1 MVSSLAMAIA
11 GVPMLVALPLAAA
24 APSASGSGSSG
35 VHCETEEMGESA
47 RLHSDRDVPHW
58 RQHHDT
64 SRVTADDLAALP
76 VQQTR
81 RGVARQVA
89 SRLPA
94 TVTIPVY
101 MHVIK
106 GNHKRE
112 QQAFGPRRAQNLM
125 NILNR
130 GMAGQQSQDSAAARY
145 RFALKKVTHTRRDG
159 WYHAFF
165 NGPRDREMKRKL
177 HRGGASTLNVYIN
190 GGGPVGTPLL
200 GWSRF
205 PWQYASAPKLDAVT
219 VNVASLPGGT
229 ASGYNL
235 GDTLIH
241 EVGHWLGLLHTFQGG
256 CESPGDLVSD
266 TPAEAE
272 PSYYCQTTRDTC
284 PLSQG
289 LDPVRNFMDYSQDAC
304 MSMFTPGQ
312 VRRMDVAFERW
323 RF

>member
-1 MVSSLAMAIA
+1 
-11 GVPMLVALPLAAA
+11 MLVALPAAHA
-24 APSASGSGSSG
+24 SAGGAGLSG
-35 VHCETEEMGESA
+35 VHCEPGETAGSA
-47 RLHSDRDVPHW
+47 RLRSERDVPHW

-64 SRVTADDLAALP
+64 SRVTARDLAALP
-76 VQQTR
+76 VRQTR
-81 RGVARQVA
+81 RGVAQQVA
-89 SRLPA
+89 GRLPA
-94 TVTIPVY
+94 TVTVPVY
-101 MHVIK
+101 LHVIK

-112 QQAFGPRRAQNLM
+112 QQSFGPRRAQNLM

-130 GMAGQQSQDSAAARY
+130 GMAGQQSRDSAAARY
-145 RFALKKVTHTRRDG
+145 RFALRKVTHTRRDG

-165 NGPRDREMKRKL
+165 NGPRDRAMKRNL
-177 HRGGASTLNVYIN
+177 HRGDARSLNLYVN

-205 PWQYASAPKLDAVT
+205 PWQYAAAPKMDAVT
-219 VNVASLPGGT
+219 LNVASLPGGT

-256 CESPGDLVSD
+256 CEGAGDLVSD
-266 TPAEAE
+266 TAAEAE

-284 PLSQG
+284 LASAG
-289 LDPVRNFMDYSQDAC
+289 LDPVRNFMDYSQDVC
-304 MSMFTPGQ
+304 MNMFTPGQ